1 MVQFNVHSRGVIP
14 KPRVFTSGARAC
26 SELVE
31 GDRVEHYFKVTHD
44 CSGELL
50 RVELR
55 TLTQE
60 DAMRAYL
67 AHLTPKARILLAIP
81 VLALAYP
88 VVMILVP
95 AIVRA
100 LVPDVVRS
108 VLNLI

>member
-1 MVQFNVHSRGVIP
+1 
-14 KPRVFTSGARAC
+14 
-26 SELVE
+26 
-31 GDRVEHYFKVTHD
+31 
-44 CSGELL
+44 
-50 RVELR
+50 
-55 TLTQE
+55 
-60 DAMRAYL
+60 MRAYL